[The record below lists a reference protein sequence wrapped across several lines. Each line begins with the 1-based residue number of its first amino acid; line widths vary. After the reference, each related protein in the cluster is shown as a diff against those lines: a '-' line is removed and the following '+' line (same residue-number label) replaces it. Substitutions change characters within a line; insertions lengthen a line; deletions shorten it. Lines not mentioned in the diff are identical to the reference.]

1 LQKTILYSSYWIKK
15 MKTKY
20 DVETIQ
26 LMNVFEK
33 VTKAKLKD
41 CFLNKDK
48 LFFIVQHRELRKAL
62 GPKNE
67 NIQKLIKMT
76 NRNIKIVE
84 FNPNVLEFVKN
95 IMHPLRME
103 NISLDDNIVTI
114 KGTDTKT
121 KGLMIGA
128 RAQNLRNYEALI
140 QKYFEEIKEIKV
152 V

>member
-1 LQKTILYSSYWIKK
+1 

-20 DVETIQ
+20 DVETLQIMM
-26 LMNVFEK
+26 LFEK
-33 VTKAKLKD
+33 ITKSKLKD
-41 CFLNKDK
+41 CYTNKDK
-48 LFFIVQHRELRKAL
+48 LYFIVQHGELRRAL
-62 GPKNE
+62 GPKKE
-67 NIQKLIKMT
+67 NIQKLVKAT

-84 FNPNVLEFVKN
+84 YSPNVLEFTKN

-103 NISLDDNIVTI
+103 DINMEDGVITI

-128 RAQNLRNYEALI
+128 RAQNLRNYESMI

>member
-1 LQKTILYSSYWIKK
+1 

-20 DVETIQ
+20 DVESLQ
-26 LMNVFEK
+26 LMNLFEK
-33 VTKAKLKD
+33 ITRAKLKD
-41 CFLNKDK
+41 CFTNKDK
-48 LFFIVQHRELRKAL
+48 LYFIVQQGQLKKAL
-62 GPKNE
+62 GPKKE
-67 NIQKLIKMT
+67 NIQKLVKAM

-95 IMHPLRME
+95 VMHPLRME
-103 NISLDDNIVTI
+103 DINMDEDVIII

-128 RAQNLRNYEALI
+128 RAQNLRNYEEI
-140 QKYFEEIKEIKV
+140 VKKYFENIKEIKV

>member
-1 LQKTILYSSYWIKK
+1 

-20 DVETIQ
+20 DVESLQ
-26 LMNVFEK
+26 LMTLFEK
-33 VTKAKLKD
+33 ITKSKLKD
-41 CFLNKDK
+41 CFTSKDK
-48 LFFIVQHRELRKAL
+48 LYFIVQFGEFRRAL
-62 GPKNE
+62 GQNKE
-67 NIQKLIKMT
+67 NIQKLVKAT

-84 FNPNVLEFVKN
+84 FNPNVLEFTKN
-95 IMHPLRME
+95 IMYPLRME
-103 NISLDDNIVTI
+103 DIQMIEGVITI

-128 RAQNLRNYEALI
+128 RAQNLRNYESII

>member
-1 LQKTILYSSYWIKK
+1 

-20 DVETIQ
+20 DVETLQ
-26 LMNVFEK
+26 TMTLFEK
-33 VTKAKLKD
+33 ITRAKLKD
-41 CFLNKDK
+41 CFMNKDK
-48 LFFIVQHRELRKAL
+48 LFFIVQHGELRKAL

-67 NIQKLIKMT
+67 NIQKLVKAT

-84 FNPNVLEFVKN
+84 FNPNALEFVKN
-95 IMHPLRME
+95 VMHPLRME
-103 NISLDDNIVTI
+103 DISMDGETITI

-128 RAQNLRNYEALI
+128 RAQNLRNYEAI
-140 QKYFEEIKEIKV
+140 VQKYFEDVKELKV

>member
-1 LQKTILYSSYWIKK
+1 

-20 DVETIQ
+20 DVETLQIMM
-26 LMNVFEK
+26 LFEK
-33 VTKAKLKD
+33 ITKSKLKD
-41 CFLNKDK
+41 CYTNKDK
-48 LFFIVQHRELRKAL
+48 IYFIVQHGELRRAL
-62 GPKNE
+62 GPKKE
-67 NIQKLIKMT
+67 NIQKLVKAT

-84 FNPNVLEFVKN
+84 YSPNVLEFTKN

-103 NISLDDNIVTI
+103 DINMEDGVITI

-128 RAQNLRNYEALI
+128 RAQNLRNYESMI